1 MDKTGRITIEVN
13 GFRKW
18 SNAVAESVDA
28 WRIIPRAMVAAYG
41 VLTWKTWVWYTSI
54 DVIITKTNCQLLGSE
69 VVCDIT
75 GVVGPS
81 TQQAVLVTAIVSMA
95 AVVIG
100 LYSSSGKDWTKPL
113 LPWFSKKEEP
123 AKEEQAEQE

>member
-1 MDKTGRITIEVN
+1 MEVN

-113 LPWFSKKEEP
+113 LPWFSKKQEP

>member
-1 MDKTGRITIEVN
+1 MEVN

-54 DVIITKTNCQLLGSE
+54 DVIITKTNCQLLGTE

-81 TQQAVLVTAIVSMA
+81 TQQAILVTAIVSMA

-113 LPWFSKKEEP
+113 LPWFSKKQEP
-123 AKEEQAEQE
+123 AKEEQAEQ

>member
-1 MDKTGRITIEVN
+1 MDVN

-18 SNAVAESVDA
+18 SNAVAEMVDA
-28 WRIIPRAMVAAYG
+28 WRIVPRLMVIAYG
-41 VLTWKTWVWYTSI
+41 YLTWKTWVWYTGI
-54 DVIITKTNCQLLGSE
+54 EVTVTKTNCQLLANE
-69 VVCDIT
+69 VICDIT

-81 TQQAVLVTAIVSMA
+81 TQQAALVTAIVSMA

-113 LPWFSKKEEP
+113 LPWFGKKKEEEENP
-123 AKEEQAEQE
+123 AE

>member
-1 MDKTGRITIEVN
+1 MDVN

-18 SNAVAESVDA
+18 SNAVAETVDA
-28 WRIIPRAMVAAYG
+28 WRIVPRLMVIAYG
-41 VLTWKTWVWYTSI
+41 FLTWKTWVWYTGI
-54 DVIITKTNCQLLGSE
+54 DVIVTKTNCQLLATQ

-81 TQQAVLVTAIVSMA
+81 TQQATLVTAIVSMA

-113 LPWFSKKEEP
+113 LPWFGKKKE
-123 AKEEQAEQE
+123 KTEEE

>member
-1 MDKTGRITIEVN
+1 MEVN

-54 DVIITKTNCQLLGSE
+54 DVIITKTNCQLLGAE

-113 LPWFSKKEEP
+113 LPWFTKKEEP
-123 AKEEQAEQE
+123 AKEETAEQE